1 MQLKSHFRTSRVDV
15 VLVRYRTNTILRR
28 AEPSNRIVR
37 RLHEYSGSPSRCL
50 SAQSIILGQIDSCK
64 CDRWPTVSWPFF
76 QLLISASPYTY
87 RNLFSTTPIQL
98 YTPTIIDTIAN
109 ETMVTDS
116 LRYKKLWLTFPE
128 SSGVRL
134 LQANQP

>member
-1 MQLKSHFRTSRVDV
+1 MADGELAVF
-15 VLVRYRTNTILRR
+15 
-28 AEPSNRIVR
+28 
-37 RLHEYSGSPSRCL
+37 
-50 SAQSIILGQIDSCK
+50 
-64 CDRWPTVSWPFF
+64 PTVDIH
-76 QLLISASPYTY
+76 LIYTY

-109 ETMVTDS
+109 ETMVTNS